1 MVNIFYIRVS
11 VLISTTLLC
20 PALVTQPTSAKLTSN
35 TGSLHKIYSD
45 ISLSPGSLMS
55 PLYPPIST
63 YESQSKVLVAGNS
76 SEYIDNGGYA
86 TKDEL
91 LKAKE
96 YQPSSDYTSPSEKYN
111 PVPVQPSIPFSL
123 GRPYFLNPNTVCRE
137 QYGGLQ
143 LICLPKDQAERAWGK
158 I

>member
-11 VLISTTLLC
+11 VLISTTLLYQ
-20 PALVTQPTSAKLTSN
+20 ALLTQPTSAKLTSN
-35 TGSLHKIYSD
+35 TGSLDNISSD
-45 ISLSPGSLMS
+45 IALSQGSLMS
-55 PLYPPIST
+55 PLYPAITT
-63 YESQSKVLVAGNS
+63 YKSQSEVLVAGNS

-86 TKDEL
+86 TKDEF
-91 LKAKE
+91 LKAQE
-96 YQPSSDYTSPSEKYN
+96 YQPSSDYTSSDEKYN
-111 PVPVQPSIPFSL
+111 PVPVQPSIPFTL

-143 LICLPKDQAERAWGK
+143 LICLPKAQAERAWGK

>member
-20 PALVTQPTSAKLTSN
+20 QALLTKPTSAKRTSN
-35 TGSLHKIYSD
+35 TGSLDKVFSD
-45 ISLSPGSLMS
+45 ISLSQGSLIS
-55 PLYPPIST
+55 PLYSPIST
-63 YESQSKVLVAGNS
+63 YKTQSEVLVAGNS

-86 TKDEL
+86 TKDEF
-91 LKAKE
+91 LKAQD
-96 YQPSSDYTSPSEKYN
+96 YQPSSDYASPDEKYN
-111 PVPVQPSIPFSL
+111 AVPVRPSIQLRL
-123 GRPYFLNPNTVCRE
+123 GTPYFLNPNTVCRE

-143 LICLPKDQAERAWGK
+143 LVCLPKEQAERVWGK

>member
-20 PALVTQPTSAKLTSN
+20 PALLTQPTSAKLTSN
-35 TGSLHKIYSD
+35 TRSLDHISSD
-45 ISLSPGSLMS
+45 IALSQGSLMY
-55 PLYPPIST
+55 LLIST
-63 YESQSKVLVAGNS
+63 GKSQSEVLVAGNS

-86 TKDEL
+86 TKDEF
-91 LKAKE
+91 LKAQD
-96 YQPSSDYTSPSEKYN
+96 YQPSSDYASPDEKYN
-111 PVPVQPSIPFSL
+111 PVPVRPSIPFRL
-123 GRPYFLNPNTVCRE
+123 GTPYFLNPNTVCRE

-143 LICLPKDQAERAWGK
+143 LVCLPKEQAERVWGK

>member
-1 MVNIFYIRVS
+1 
-11 VLISTTLLC
+11 
-20 PALVTQPTSAKLTSN
+20 
-35 TGSLHKIYSD
+35 
-45 ISLSPGSLMS
+45 MS

-96 YQPSSDYTSPSEKYN
+96 YQPSSDYASPNEKYN
-111 PVPVQPSIPFSL
+111 PVPVQPSIPFRL
-123 GRPYFLNPNTVCRE
+123 GRPYFLNANTVCRQ
-137 QYGGLQ
+137 QYDGLQ

>member
-11 VLISTTLLC
+11 VLISTTLLYH
-20 PALVTQPTSAKLTSN
+20 ALLTQPTSAKLTSN
-35 TGSLHKIYSD
+35 TGSLDNISSD
-45 ISLSPGSLMS
+45 ISLSQGSLMS

-63 YESQSKVLVAGNS
+63 YKSQSKVLFAGNS

-96 YQPSSDYTSPSEKYN
+96 YQPSSDYASPDEKYN
-111 PVPVQPSIPFSL
+111 PVPVRSSIPFRL
-123 GRPYFLNPNTVCRE
+123 GIPYFLNPKIICRE

-143 LICLPKDQAERAWGK
+143 LVCLPKEQAERVWGK